1 MKIIKIICVL
11 CTLLSINLNVIFA
24 DDGWTVVSDYDGF
37 ANACNTDDAKIK
49 LDGNIDIESSIYFS
63 KKITIDLNGYN
74 ITQNNPFKD
83 QSINLLD
90 NSDLTIV
97 DTSSSDSGK
106 ISTEIRIN
114 SSSAK
119 LTLETGELETV
130 IDDSCR
136 GNLIINGGIITI
148 NRLIGLRIH
157 ANGGTIVINDTE
169 NIDSDND
176 TVIITDEGKIGSTIN
191 GTIYG
196 GTLYGTQNGNY
207 TISGNK
213 VTYKND
219 NDTYAIQV
227 IQTGKKVTT
236 PIAPSKDNYSFVGWF
251 TDENCT
257 TEYDF
262 NTRVSSDISL
272 YAGYTPATITFDTK
286 GGTTVNPIKQE
297 YGSTVTV
304 ETPTKKGYIFDGWD
318 TVIPSTMPAHD
329 MSINAKWTECTN
341 HDLVEIVN
349 DETLKSEATCNSK
362 AIYYKSCSKCG
373 YISDEIFEYGEVD
386 LTKHDYSADWT
397 IDKEPTCTTNGSK
410 SHHCTRCNDKTD
422 ITPIEKKGHS
432 LTKTER
438 KEPTTE
444 EVGNIEYYYCGTCK
458 KYFSDYE
465 GTNEITKE
473 STVLNKLT
481 KSSKTTTSS
490 YDDGGPFMTDSCGNV
505 YDRWNN
511 KIYSVTSCN
520 VGGYNLVRTDVKD

>member
-1 MKIIKIICVL
+1 MINMKIIKIICVL
-11 CTLLSINLNVIFA
+11 CTLLSINLNVILA

-37 ANACNTDDAKIK
+37 ANTCNTDDAKIK
-49 LDGNIDIESSIYFS
+49 LDGNIDIESSIYLS

-74 ITQNNPFKD
+74 ITQNSPFKG
-83 QSINLLD
+83 SVINLLD

-97 DTSSSDSGK
+97 DTNSSDSGK
-106 ISTEIRIN
+106 ISPEIWIN

-130 IDDSCR
+130 IDSSCR

-148 NRLIGLRIH
+148 NRLIRLRIH

-196 GTLYGTQNGNY
+196 GTIYGTIKGDY

-213 VTYKND
+213 VTYINGD
-219 NDTYAIQV
+219 DTYAVQV
-227 IQTGKKVTT
+227 IQNGNTATA
-236 PIAPSKDNYSFVGWF
+236 PIAPSRDNYSFVGWF
-251 TDENCT
+251 TDENCA

-262 NTRVSSDISL
+262 TTKVDSDITL
-272 YAGYTPATITFDTK
+272 YAGYSPATITFDTK
-286 GGTTVNPIKQE
+286 GGTTVDSITQE

-318 TVIPSTMPAHD
+318 TTIPSIMPAHD
-329 MSINAKWTECTN
+329 MKISAKWTECTN
-341 HDLVEIVN
+341 QELVEIAN

-362 AIYYKSCSKCG
+362 AVYYKLCSKCG
-373 YISDEIFEYGEVD
+373 YISDETFYYG
-386 LTKHDYSADWT
+386 DYAT
-397 IDKEPTCTTNGSK
+397 HKNLEHI
-410 SHHCTRCNDKTD
+410 
-422 ITPIEKKGHS
+422 
-432 LTKTER
+432 ER

-444 EVGNIEYYYCGTCK
+444 EIGNIEYYYCSTCK
-458 KYFSDYE
+458 KYFSDSK

-473 STVLNKLT
+473 ATVLNKLT

-490 YDDGGPFMTDSCGNV
+490 YDDGGPFITDSCGNV

-520 VGGYNLVRTDVKD
+520 AGGYNLVRTDVKD